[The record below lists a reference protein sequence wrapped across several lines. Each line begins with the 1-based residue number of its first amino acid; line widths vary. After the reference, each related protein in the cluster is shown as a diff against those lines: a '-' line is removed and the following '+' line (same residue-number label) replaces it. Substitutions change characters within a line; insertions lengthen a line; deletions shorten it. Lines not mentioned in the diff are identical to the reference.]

1 MNKLEVTVILQ
12 NEATNETLIITLPN
26 SDFDTQYKAL
36 THNGSYTATVKS
48 ISANFDF
55 SGRNVNVKSLNNLLE
70 SINKLNAAHK
80 AKFMDLYSIEEKS
93 HLGLLIAY
101 TDEKHYE
108 IIDRETSGCNDYNEL
123 KRRAGALYMLG
134 ICPDIMI
141 TLDGN
146 GCLSNED
153 REAFFREGI
162 RSGGIH
168 LIGDKFYIKDKY
180 LLEAATDK
188 DIDYYEAE
196 ERIYESQNHK

>member
-26 SDFDTQYKAL
+26 DDFDTQYKAL
-36 THNGSYTATVKS
+36 TDNGSHTAKVKS

-55 SGRNVNVKSLNNLLE
+55 TGRNVNVKSLNNLLE

-80 AKFMDLYSIEEKS
+80 AKFMDLYSIEEHS

-101 TDEKHYE
+101 TNEKHYE
-108 IIDRETSGCNDYNEL
+108 VIDRETSGCNDYNEL

-134 ICPDIMI
+134 VCPDIMI

-146 GCLSNED
+146 GCLSDED
-153 REAFFREGI
+153 RDAFFREGI

-168 LIGDKFYIKDKY
+168 LIGNKFYIKDKY

-188 DIDYYEAE
+188 DLDYYEAE
-196 ERIYESQNHK
+196 ERL

>member
-26 SDFDTQYKAL
+26 DDFDTQYKAL
-36 THNGSYTATVKS
+36 TDNGSHTAKVKS

-55 SGRNVNVKSLNNLLE
+55 TGRNVNVKSLNNLHE

-80 AKFMDLYSIEEKS
+80 AKFMDLYSIEEHS

-101 TDEKHYE
+101 TNEKHYE
-108 IIDRETSGCNDYNEL
+108 VIDRETSGCNDYNEL

-134 ICPDIMI
+134 VCPDIMI

-146 GCLSNED
+146 GCLSDED
-153 REAFFREGI
+153 RDAFFREGI

-168 LIGDKFYIKDKY
+168 LIGNKFYIKDKY

-188 DIDYYEAE
+188 DLDYYEAE
-196 ERIYESQNHK
+196 ERL

>member
-1 MNKLEVTVILQ
+1 MEKLEVTAILQ

-26 SDFDTQYKAL
+26 KGLETQYKAL
-36 THNGSYTATVKS
+36 SHNGSYTTTVKS

-55 SGRNVNVKSLNNLLE
+55 NGRNVNVKSLNNLLE

-80 AKFMDLYSIEEKS
+80 TKFLDLYSIEEHS

-101 TDEKHYE
+101 TNEKHYE
-108 IIDRETSGCNDYNEL
+108 VIDRETSGCSDYNEL

-134 ICPDIMI
+134 VCPDIMI
-141 TLDGN
+141 ALDSN
-146 GCLSNED
+146 GCLTDAD

-168 LIGDKFYIKDKY
+168 LIRDKFYIKDRY
-180 LLEAATDK
+180 LLESATDM

-196 ERIYESQNHK
+196 ERIYES

>member
-1 MNKLEVTVILQ
+1 MDKLEVTVILQ
-12 NEATNETLIITLPN
+12 NEKTNESLIITLPN

-36 THNGSYTATVKS
+36 THNGSYTAIIKS

-55 SGRNVNVKSLNNLLE
+55 TGRNVNLKSLNNLLQ

-80 AKFMDLYSIEEKS
+80 AKFMDLYSIEEHS

-108 IIDRETSGCNDYNEL
+108 VIDKEISGCNDYNEL

-134 ICPDIMI
+134 VCPDLMI
-141 TLDGN
+141 TLDGY
-146 GCLSNED
+146 GCLSDED

-162 RSGGIH
+162 RSGAIH
-168 LIGDKFYIKDKY
+168 YINGKFYIKDKY

-196 ERIYESQNHK
+196 EKFYASQNK

>member
-1 MNKLEVTVILQ
+1 MEYLEVTVILQ
-12 NEATNETLIITLPN
+12 NEKTNETLIITLPN
-26 SDFDTQYKAL
+26 SNFETQYKAL
-36 THNGSYTATVKS
+36 THNGSHIAIIKS

-55 SGRNVNVKSLNNLLE
+55 RGHNVNVKSLNNLLD

-80 AKFMDLYSIEEKS
+80 SKFMDLYSIEEHS

-101 TDEKHYE
+101 TNEKHYE
-108 IIDRETSGCNDYNEL
+108 VIDRETSGCNDYNEL

-134 ICPDIMI
+134 VCPDLMI
-141 TLDGN
+141 TLDSY
-146 GCLSNED
+146 GCLSDED

-162 RSGGIH
+162 RSAGIH

-180 LLEAATDK
+180 LLESATDM
-188 DIDYYEAE
+188 DIEYYEAE

>member
-26 SDFDTQYKAL
+26 DDFDTQYKAL
-36 THNGSYTATVKS
+36 TDNGSHTAKVKS

-55 SGRNVNVKSLNNLLE
+55 TGRNVNVKSLNNLLE

-80 AKFMDLYSIEEKS
+80 AKFMDLYSIEEHS

-101 TDEKHYE
+101 TNEKHYE
-108 IIDRETSGCNDYNEL
+108 VIDRETSGCNDYTEL

-134 ICPDIMI
+134 VCPDIMI

-146 GCLSNED
+146 GCLSDED
-153 REAFFREGI
+153 RDAFFREGI

-168 LIGDKFYIKDKY
+168 LIGNKFYIKDKY

-188 DIDYYEAE
+188 DLDYYEAE
-196 ERIYESQNHK
+196 ERL

>member
-1 MNKLEVTVILQ
+1 MEKLEVTAILQ

-26 SDFDTQYKAL
+26 KGFETQYKVL
-36 THNGSYTATVKS
+36 SHNGSYTTTVKS

-55 SGRNVNVKSLNNLLE
+55 NGRNVNVKSLNNLLE

-80 AKFMDLYSIEEKS
+80 TKFLDLYSIEEHS

-101 TDEKHYE
+101 TNEKHYE
-108 IIDRETSGCNDYNEL
+108 VIDRETSGCSDYNEL

-134 ICPDIMI
+134 VCPDIMI
-141 TLDGN
+141 ALDSN
-146 GCLSNED
+146 GCLTDED

-168 LIGDKFYIKDKY
+168 LIRDKFYIKDRY
-180 LLEAATDK
+180 LLESATDM

-196 ERIYESQNHK
+196 EKIYASQNHK

>member
-1 MNKLEVTVILQ
+1 MEYLEVTVILQ
-12 NEATNETLIITLPN
+12 NEKTNETLIITLPN
-26 SDFDTQYKAL
+26 SNFETQYKSL
-36 THNGSYTATVKS
+36 THNGSHIAIIKS

-55 SGRNVNVKSLNNLLE
+55 RGHNVNVKSLNNLLD

-80 AKFMDLYSIEEKS
+80 AKFMDLYSIEEHS

-101 TDEKHYE
+101 TNEKHYE
-108 IIDRETSGCNDYNEL
+108 VIDRETSGCNDFNEL

-134 ICPDIMI
+134 VCPDLMI
-141 TLDGN
+141 TLDGY
-146 GCLSNED
+146 GCLSDED

-162 RSGGIH
+162 RSAGIY

-180 LLEAATDK
+180 LLESATDM
-188 DIDYYEAE
+188 DIEYYEAE